1 MVIQILVTIGV
12 ILIVLP
18 SIYSSYKK
26 NNLTNIGTILWSLFW
41 IIGLIVIWFPEII
54 EIIGHFFGVARSID
68 ALVYI
73 SIILLIYLVLKQKI
87 KINEIE
93 KEITILTRKISLQ
106 KVKK

>member
-12 ILIVLP
+12 ILMVLP
-18 SIYSSYKK
+18 NIYASYKK

-41 IIGLIVIWFPEII
+41 ITGLIVIWFPEII

-73 SIILLIYLVLKQKI
+73 SIILLIYLILKQKI

-106 KVKK
+106 KIKK